1 MICAVN
7 LLLNLLINFIKRA
20 LVVTLLFSTQ
30 TFAAD
35 AYWILISNNETAY
48 VRYDVNHV
56 LKSSTKV
63 NLWVMYDYKKEQI
76 IKNISYN
83 SKFVH
88 AIIDCQT
95 GRETDDSIA
104 YYSGIAGS
112 GQKVFDEK
120 SIESYPFHPQSITQ
134 MLADKYCVSQ

>member
-1 MICAVN
+1 MIRAVN
-7 LLLNLLINFIKRA
+7 VLLNFLINFIKSTS
-20 LVVTLLFSTQ
+20 VFSLLFSTQ

-35 AYWILISNNETAY
+35 VNWVLISNNETAY

-56 LKSSTKV
+56 LKSETKV

-88 AIIDCQT
+88 AIIDCQN
-95 GRETDDSIA
+95 GRETDDTIT
-104 YYSGIAGS
+104 YYSGVVGS
-112 GQKVFDEK
+112 GQKVFEEK
-120 SIESYPFHPQSITQ
+120 IEESYPFHPQSITQ
-134 MLADKYCVSQ
+134 FLADNYCVSQ